1 MSKVFVSHRGAD
13 HSQSE
18 KLALELRRAGHNVWL
33 DYWQINVGDSI
44 VDRIN
49 EGLSGS
55 TFLVL
60 CLSSEG
66 MSTWMNR
73 EWMSALANQLE
84 GQGVRLIPVR
94 LTGGEL
100 PGILRDLRFADLTRD
115 WDAGV
120 QELLKAIK

>member
-1 MSKVFVSHRGAD
+1 
-13 HSQSE
+13 
-18 KLALELRRAGHNVWL
+18 
-33 DYWQINVGDSI
+33 
-44 VDRIN
+44 
-49 EGLSGS
+49 
-55 TFLVL
+55 
-60 CLSSEG
+60 
-66 MSTWMNR
+66 MNR